1 LILRNA
7 YPQQIPHTRRMNA
20 SGNVPLCPNCGRQM
34 ILVRVTPRLG
44 GLPELR
50 SYECLR
56 CRVAYTERVDD

>member
-1 LILRNA
+1 
-7 YPQQIPHTRRMNA
+7 MNA
-20 SGNVPLCPNCGRQM
+20 SGNVPLCPNCRRQM